1 MRLLPMVGFCGL
13 LLLAGT
19 AEAKKFR
26 YPAGPKPQTDSLATS
41 EANPQL
47 VVASRRRR
55 EAPTNM
61 SMLLLVSS
69 QAAKTGL
76 ATVPLAPG
84 THVTL
89 APAGEHAM
97 NFVLEHGLL
106 RELSDR
112 KMLSTVRRAP
122 VADDSLAQ
130 LAGNPGG
137 MLLEYQVAT
146 ARVTYLA
153 MRGVLPGRT
162 KVERQATV
170 QATLTLR
177 DPATGAVTWLGEAN
191 HNLIDLFPRSQQQL
205 VEDPRYAE
213 LQTPVPG
220 RAWQNLVEPTIVVAI
235 VTGLVLLFFENRP

>member
-1 MRLLPMVGFCGL
+1 MRLLPIMGL
-13 LLLAGT
+13 WGILLLAGT

-26 YPAGPKPQTDSLATS
+26 YPAGPKPQTDSLAIS
-41 EANPQL
+41 EADPQL

-61 SMLLLVSS
+61 SMLLLVST
-69 QAAKTGL
+69 QAAKKGL
-76 ATVPLAPG
+76 APAPLAPG
-84 THVTL
+84 SHVTL

-97 NFVLEHGLL
+97 NFVIEHGLL

-112 KMLSTVRRAP
+112 KLVSTVRRAP
-122 VADDSLAQ
+122 VGDDSLPL
-130 LAGNPGG
+130 LAGNPGSA
-137 MLLEYQVAT
+137 LLEYQVAT

-153 MRGVLPGRT
+153 LRGVLPGRT

-177 DPATGAVTWLGEAN
+177 DPATGAVKWLGEAD

-205 VEDPRYAE
+205 VEDTRYPE